1 MPSYSTQGAP
11 IYRYT
16 HFVKFWETIFN
27 IYIAFLVSQDLPRQ
41 FFKFQKLRS
50 LLDIAQNILIVHDF
64 DKCGWGLILMGEC
77 FGLNL

>member
-1 MPSYSTQGAP
+1 MPSYSTQGVP
-11 IYRYT
+11 IYT
-16 HFVKFWETIFN
+16 HFVKFLETIFN
-27 IYIAFLVSQDLPRQ
+27 IYIAFLVSQDLPGQ

-64 DKCGWGLILMGEC
+64 DKCGWGLGEC